1 MAQTPEFDMA
11 LALSR
16 FGLGANTDGV
26 AAAGRDARDGL
37 HAEISGGAL
46 PLQGANLQATPD
58 LLRDL
63 AAYQM
68 QVKIMRQANP
78 APKAKDQS
86 AQPQIMPQNPP
97 AGMSPQQMQNM
108 QEGMGPDSMNAAG
121 GMTSMAANT
130 PPPATK
136 LKPDFNPIRDADQAE
151 IDARYNGSV
160 KQAAIGFN
168 ERMVMFWMNHFAVS
182 VRKNQVCGIITG
194 AYEREAIRPHTFGK
208 FYDLVYAV
216 ETHPCML
223 EYLDNAQ
230 SIGPNSQVG
239 ARAKRGLNENL
250 AREIMELHTMGVGSG
265 YTQTDVTSFA
275 KVITGWTFNRNPN
288 KGQAGVFTFDERAHE
303 PGSQT
308 ILGKRYGDNGVDQ
321 GKAVLRDLCRQPAT
335 AKHIA
340 TKLARHFV
348 ADDPPPAL
356 VARLTKTFMDTD
368 GDLAEV
374 SKTLVD
380 APESWSPQL
389 SKVRSPNEY
398 MCALIRSTGITMK
411 PYAITGALTNMG
423 QALWQPSGP
432 NGYPDT
438 VAAWASPEGIAAR
451 MEVVS
456 ALAHRADPS
465 LDPRA
470 FAENHLGSLLTDH
483 TRDAISRAETHPQG
497 LSLVFLSP
505 EFMRR

>member
-26 AAAGRDARDGL
+26 AAAGKDARDGL
-37 HAEISGGAL
+37 HAEITGGAL

-63 AAYQM
+63 ADYQM

-78 APKAKDQS
+78 APKA
-86 AQPQIMPQNPP
+86 QPQPPQTPP
-97 AGMSPQQMQNM
+97 ADMSPQQMQNM
-108 QEGMGPDSMNAAG
+108 QDNMAATG
-121 GMTSMAANT
+121 GMANMQASA
-130 PPPATK
+130 PSPAVK
-136 LKPDFNPIRDADQAE
+136 ARPDYNPVRDTDLAE

-182 VRKNQVCGIITG
+182 VRKNQLCGITTG
-194 AYEREAIRPHTFGK
+194 AYEREAIRPHVFGK

-230 SIGPNSQVG
+230 SIGPNSRVG
-239 ARAKRGLNENL
+239 ARSKRGLNENL
-250 AREIMELHTMGVGSG
+250 AREIMELHTLGVGSG
-265 YTQTDVTSFA
+265 YTQADVTSFA
-275 KVITGWTFNRNPN
+275 KVITGWTFNRNPA
-288 KGQAGVFTFDERAHE
+288 KGQVGTFTFFDQAHE
-303 PGSQT
+303 PGAQT

-321 GKAVLRDLCRQPAT
+321 GQAVLRDLCRHPAT

-356 VARLTKTFMDTD
+356 VAKLTKTFHDTD

-374 SKTLVD
+374 SKTLIE
-380 APESWSPQL
+380 APESWTPQL
-389 SKVRSPNEY
+389 AKVRSPNEY
-398 MCALIRSTGITMK
+398 MCALIRATGITMK

-438 VAAWASPEGIAAR
+438 VAAWASPEGVAAR

-470 FAENHLGSLLTDH
+470 FAESHLGSLLTDH
-483 TRDAISRAETHPQG
+483 TRDAIAKAETHPQG